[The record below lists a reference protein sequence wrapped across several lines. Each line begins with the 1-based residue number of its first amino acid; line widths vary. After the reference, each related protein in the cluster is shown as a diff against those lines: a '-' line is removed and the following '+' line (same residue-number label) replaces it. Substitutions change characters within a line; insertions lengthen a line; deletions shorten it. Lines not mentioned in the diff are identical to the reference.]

1 MNLTI
6 NGLPITVDS
15 TAVEEIIRRHLLN
28 GSAPDPLRA
37 FDVAAAARAHIGNIQ
52 LQKGEVR
59 IGSYAGP
66 DGKTTIAILLP
77 QKKEMLDFDA
87 ALAWSRS
94 QLPEG
99 KSDAPNRIEALLLF
113 LHHRALFKKDDVLW
127 TNEQYAAFSGNA
139 WGQYFYYGTQDYWY
153 EGHELLA
160 RAVRRVAI

>member
-28 GSAPDPLRA
+28 GSAPDPLRG
-37 FDVAAAARAHIGNIQ
+37 FDEVAAARAHIGNIQ

-66 DGKTTIAILLP
+66 DGKRTFAVLLP
-77 QKKEMLDFDA
+77 QTKDKLDFDT

-127 TNEQYAAFSGNA
+127 TNEQYAAFSGVA
-139 WGQYFYYGTQDYWY
+139 WGQTFNYGNQRYWTKDTK
-153 EGHELLA
+153 LLA